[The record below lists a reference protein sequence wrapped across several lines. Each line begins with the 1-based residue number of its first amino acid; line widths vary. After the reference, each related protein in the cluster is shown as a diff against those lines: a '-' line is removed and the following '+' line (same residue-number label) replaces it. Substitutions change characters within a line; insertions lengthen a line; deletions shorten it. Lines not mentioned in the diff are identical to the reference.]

1 MLLSPP
7 DTKARVLFTII
18 VIIPS
23 TLRARTMLLS
33 RIIWKGHKCA
43 KTESHTKKME
53 HLSYNSM
60 VPTSQNL
67 SSNVASPPCAS
78 TRRPSSQKDP
88 HRRVERYQLESHL
101 LIAQI
106 EILQSHV
113 TAYIADQP
121 PGDLRYTPDP
131 LAIIAARRHNE
142 RQEVKASRAL
152 AKEVR
157 KLRMKR
163 EELLVSRERM
173 KTEYEER
180 QRSRMLR
187 LFLQQTMII
196 GIDSQE
202 YWGSHVR
209 IALEFSHI
217 FASSIY

>member
-1 MLLSPP
+1 MRELSLGP
-7 DTKARVLFTII
+7 TRNHVIVAARYKSESPFYDNRNHTVDFTCTYNAT
-18 VIIPS
+18 VKNHLEG
-23 TLRARTMLLS
+23 TQVC
-33 RIIWKGHKCA
+33 K
-43 KTESHTKKME
+43 ESHTKKME

-67 SSNVASPPCAS
+67 SSGVASPPCAS
-78 TRRPSSQKDP
+78 TRRPSNQKDP

-131 LAIIAARRHNE
+131 LAIIAARHHNE

-180 QRSRMLR
+180 QRSRR
-187 LFLQQTMII
+187 VGHPPFDPYR
-196 GIDSQE
+196 IDSP
-202 YWGSHVR
+202 
-209 IALEFSHI
+209 
-217 FASSIY
+217 